1 MKDSQ
6 RMGTEHIGKL
16 LISFSVP
23 SIIAAVVTSMYNV
36 VDRIFIGNGVGSQGI
51 AAVSICFPIMMIMM
65 AFGMLIGRGGNA
77 LVSIRLGEKKQGE
90 AEVILG
96 NAFGLYMLLGL
107 GFTSFGIIF
116 LDPLLKFFGAS
127 QVILPLAREYLFIIL
142 LGSFMHEVSFG
153 MNNFIRGEGNPTKAM
168 MTMLIG
174 ALLNVILDPLFIFVL
189 DMGIRGAALATIL
202 SQSVSALWVL
212 HYYAGGDSLLAL
224 RWRNM
229 LPQWPIVKAIVKI
242 GSPPLAMNLAGCLI
256 VAITNHALVRYGGD
270 VGVSVMGVIFSAS
283 MLLMMPLNGLCQGAQ
298 PILGYNH
305 GAGRQDRVRKTLILT
320 LGCGTGFALAIFLLV
335 QLGAD
340 RIFQLFNAADTSFVA
355 MGTQAIRINMAMVP
369 LIAFHFVTANYF
381 QAIDNPRVA
390 MFLSMT
396 RQVLFLLPL
405 LVILPLFWGL
415 QGIWLAGPVS
425 DLASAVIAGV
435 LLVRELGEGGRLG
448 KQA

>member
-1 MKDSQ
+1 
-6 RMGTEHIGKL
+6 
-16 LISFSVP
+16 
-23 SIIAAVVTSMYNV
+23 
-36 VDRIFIGNGVGSQGI
+36 
-51 AAVSICFPIMMIMM
+51 
-65 AFGMLIGRGGNA
+65 
-77 LVSIRLGEKKQGE
+77 
-90 AEVILG
+90 
-96 NAFGLYMLLGL
+96 
-107 GFTSFGIIF
+107 
-116 LDPLLKFFGAS
+116 
-127 QVILPLAREYLFIIL
+127 
-142 LGSFMHEVSFG
+142 